1 MIDSKL
7 FQMMLN
13 TAHTYSE
20 IIHNIKGVQGH
31 TKTGDQLCE
40 LLAEI
45 VNELHTNC
53 KGQVV

>member
-7 FQMMLN
+7 FQMMLH
-13 TAHTYSE
+13 TAYTYSG
-20 IIHNIKGVQGH
+20 IIHNIKGVQGN
-31 TKTGDQLCE
+31 TKTGDQLSE

-53 KGQVV
+53 KGQIA

>member
-31 TKTGDQLCE
+31 TKTGDQLSE

-53 KGQVV
+53 KGQVA